1 METIMEITLDL
12 IKELRNKTGAGIN
25 DCKYALQEADGNI
38 EKAIEYLRKK
48 GAAMAVKRADKIAN
62 EGAIKSKISDD
73 KKTGVIIEVNCET
86 DFVSKGEEFQNFAEG
101 IAKAALSINSDDLG
115 KILSAKNEK
124 GLTIKDTID
133 EIMGK
138 VGEKIELKRAK
149 LINVPDGFVADYI
162 HFGSKLGALV
172 GIKGT
177 LTDESEKLGKSI
189 AMQIVAMNPLSINRK
204 GISDEMIEK
213 EKDIYLTVAK
223 NENKPDKIAET
234 IVNNKIERF
243 FQDNCLL
250 EQEYINES
258 GKSIKDLITD
268 FNKKNSNNL
277 EIVSMVRYQLGAF

>member
-1 METIMEITLDL
+1 MEITLDL

-25 DCKYALQEADGNI
+25 DCKKALQESDGI
-38 EKAIEYLRKK
+38 MDKAIENLRKK

-62 EGAIKSKISDD
+62 EGAIKSKISAD

-86 DFVSKGEEFQNFAEG
+86 DFVSKGEEFQIFAEG
-101 IAKAALSINSDDLG
+101 IAKAALSINSDDVE
-115 KILSAKNEK
+115 KILLTKNDK
-124 GLTIKDTID
+124 GLTIKETID

-138 VGEKIELKRAK
+138 VGERTELKRGK
-149 LINVPDGFVADYI
+149 LITVPDGFITDYI
-162 HFGSKLGALV
+162 HFGSKLGALI

-177 LTDESEKLGKSI
+177 LNDDSEKLGKSI
-189 AMQIVAMNPLSINRK
+189 AMQVVAMNPLSIRRDE
-204 GISDEMIEK
+204 ISKETIDKEK
-213 EKDIYLTVAK
+213 EIYLTVAK

-258 GKSIKDLITD
+258 GKSIKDLIAE
-268 FNKKNSNNL
+268 FNKKNSNNV
-277 EIVSMVRYQLGAF
+277 EIISMVRYQLGAS